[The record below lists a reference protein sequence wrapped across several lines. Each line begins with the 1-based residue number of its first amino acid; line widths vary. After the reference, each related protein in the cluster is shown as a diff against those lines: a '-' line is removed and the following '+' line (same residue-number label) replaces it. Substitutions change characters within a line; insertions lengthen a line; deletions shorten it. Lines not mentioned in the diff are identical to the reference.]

1 MKIKNVSPL
10 GDLDVPLLGNRIVK
24 AGEEIDVPN
33 DKAQR
38 LLLQP
43 DNWQAVPDT
52 PTRPAASAPKA
63 DWLDYAASIGV
74 LASEEISKKDLIAA
88 VTAHEA
94 TPAMNANHLAVV
106 QRFGEHDSQ
115 APDASDDQNAGEPAH
130 TQEVQL

>member
-1 MKIKNVSPL
+1 VKIKNVSPL

-24 AGEEIDVPN
+24 AGEEVDVP
-33 DKAQR
+33 DEKAKR

-43 DNWQAVPDT
+43 DNWRAAPEAT
-52 PTRPAASAPKA
+52 TRPTASAPKA

-88 VTAHEA
+88 VTTHEA
-94 TPAMNANHLAVV
+94 NDTANVNDGPVV
-106 QRFGEHDSQ
+106 ERFSEHDSEV
-115 APDASDDQNAGEPAH
+115 PDASKDQNAGEPAH